1 MDTQDSST
9 NPDIN
14 QVVSNKWFNNKER
27 NLIISFLILALFL
40 VTVRSVFVP
49 SSSFNVGSSIEVEY
63 GDSLMTISEKL
74 YDAGVIESIPV
85 FQFFVVLYGNDK
97 SILAGSYYFDRPIST
112 INVALRMVRGDYN
125 KEEIR
130 VTFPEGMTVYEMS
143 NLLDK
148 KISNFNREK
157 FLEIAE
163 AKEGYLFPDT
173 YFISP
178 SADEEDIINQLEKN
192 FERRISEIEEKF
204 LESEHSLED
213 IIIMASII
221 EKEASGDDDRS
232 VISGILWKRIRIG
245 MALQVDATLT
255 YITGKDSSELTLS
268 DLDSKSPFNTY
279 ENKGLPP
286 APISNPGI
294 LSIVAALEPTESPY
308 LYYLHDSNGDIHY
321 ARNFEEHKQNKAL
334 YLQ

>member
-1 MDTQDSST
+1 MDTQDPLK
-9 NPDIN
+9 NPNIIQSDTSKWSGSKKRN
-14 QVVSNKWFNNKER
+14 LVVS
-27 NLIISFLILALFL
+27 FLVLALFL
-40 VTVRSVFVP
+40 VVARAVFIPPSGFVSGVSVP
-49 SSSFNVGSSIEVEY
+49 VEY
-63 GDSLMTISEKL
+63 GDSLMKISDKL
-74 YDAGVIESIPV
+74 YDAKVINSIPV

-97 SILAGSYYFDRPIST
+97 NILAGNYYFDKPIST
-112 INVALRMVRGDYN
+112 IHVALRMARGDYN
-125 KEEIR
+125 KEEVR

-143 NLLDK
+143 RLLEEKIANFDK
-148 KISNFNREK
+148 QK
-157 FLEIAE
+157 FLDLAE
-163 AKEGYLFPDT
+163 DKEGYLFPDT
-173 YFISP
+173 YFISE
-178 SADEEDIINQLEKN
+178 SADEEDIVDQLSKN
-192 FERRISEIEEKF
+192 FERKIAEIEDKF
-204 LESEHSLED
+204 SSSDRSVEE

-255 YITGKDSSELTLS
+255 YITGRDSSELTLD
-268 DLDSKSPFNTY
+268 DLDSNSPFNTY

-308 LYYLHDSNGDIHY
+308 LYYLHDSSGQIHY
-321 ARNFEEHKQNKAL
+321 ARSFEEHKKNKSL